1 MLWAF
6 ASATLMGIVFGL
18 FLRWP
23 AVLAASVIIVAACI
37 GLMPIAQ
44 WSLLPGV
51 AFSFAMMAAFQYGY
65 LAGLLFVHA
74 KCARRLSPR
83 VNHRPH
89 AECRS
94 SAISVRQSLGVG
106 R

>member
-18 FLRWP
+18 FLRVP
-23 AVLAASVIIVAACI
+23 AVLAASVLIVAACI
-37 GLMPIAQ
+37 GLMPIAH

-51 AFSFAMMAAFQYGY
+51 AFSFGMLAAFQYGY

-74 KCARRLSPR
+74 KSVGVCRL
-83 VNHRPH
+83 
-89 AECRS
+89 A
-94 SAISVRQSLGVG
+94 
-106 R
+106 